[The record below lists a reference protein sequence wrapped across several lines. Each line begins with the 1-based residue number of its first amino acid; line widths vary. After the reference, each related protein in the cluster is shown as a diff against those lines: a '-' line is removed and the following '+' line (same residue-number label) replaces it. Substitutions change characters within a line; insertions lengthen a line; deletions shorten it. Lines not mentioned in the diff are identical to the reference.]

1 MIRPILMSFAGWL
14 NFAKVQK
21 YSARFGL
28 IFRTYIHRHLA
39 QSVAFIVVDCLV
51 IISSHKQHPC
61 LFVVRDTL
69 LVRAILALV
78 LKV

>member
-28 IFRTYIHRHLA
+28 IFRTYSHRHSA
-39 QSVAFIVVDCLV
+39 QSVTFIVVDCLV
-51 IISSHKQHPC
+51 SVC
-61 LFVVRDTL
+61 
-69 LVRAILALV
+69 RA
-78 LKV
+78 